1 MIQISEKKEC
11 CGCEGCYNVCP
22 IKCISMEY
30 DEEGFKFP
38 SVDKKKCIKCNLCE
52 NVCPIINKSIKK
64 VDYIEGYAALN
75 TNDTSR
81 LKSSSGGVFSLL
93 AQEIID
99 LGGIVVG
106 VSMSQDCKVAQH
118 IIVDSKKDLE
128 LLLGSK
134 YLQSNIGNR
143 YQKIKNEL
151 NNKRTVLFSGTPCQ
165 VVALHRYLG
174 KEYENLICIDL
185 ICHGVPSPG
194 LWKKNVEYIENKTK
208 AVLKSVNFRYK
219 KEQMNLEHSILYP
232 NVCYKSK
239 DEDSFFRMFMKEYS
253 LRLSCYDCK
262 FKGISRISDITL
274 GDFWGINDFCP
285 GMDDGKGCSLVVIQS
300 TKGKELFSR
309 IKNYLKIKKVNIEK
323 VFEKHNDAMIRSSKL
338 PIAREVFWKDYQILN
353 FEKLSKKYV
362 SLTAK
367 EKIRKFFRKV
377 GLLEKIRKIR
387 RGVVTSNSFGM
398 LYVIKKVDEKNN
410 NREDVTHN

>member
-1 MIQISEKKEC
+1 MIQISKKKDC

-30 DEEGFKFP
+30 DEEGFRFP
-38 SVDKKKCIKCNLCE
+38 SVDKEKCIKCNLCE
-52 NVCPIINKSIKK
+52 NVCPIINKSTKNVEYIK
-64 VDYIEGYAALN
+64 GYAAMN
-75 TNDTSR
+75 TNDTAR

-106 VSMSQDCKVAQH
+106 VSMSPDCKVAQH
-118 IIVDSKKDLE
+118 IIVDSKENLE

-134 YLQSNIGNR
+134 YLQSNVGNS

-151 NNKRTVLFSGTPCQ
+151 NDEKIVLFSGTPCQ
-165 VVALHRYLG
+165 VAALHSYLG

-194 LWKKNVEYIENKTK
+194 LWEKNVEYIENKIK
-208 AVLKSVNFRYK
+208 AVLKNVNFRCK
-219 KEQMNLEHSILYP
+219 KEQINSEYGVLYQ
-232 NVCYKSK
+232 NICYKPK
-239 DEDSFFRMFMKEYS
+239 DEDLYFRMFMKEYS

-285 GMDDGKGCSLVVIQS
+285 DMDDGKGVSLVVIQS
-300 TKGKELFSR
+300 TKGEELFNR
-309 IKNYLKIKKVNIEK
+309 IKHHLKIKKVNIEK
-323 VFEKHNDAMIRSSKL
+323 VFEKHNEAMIKSSKL
-338 PIAREVFWKDYQILN
+338 PIDREEFWKDYQVLS
-353 FEKLSKKYV
+353 FEELSKKYV
-362 SLTAK
+362 SLTSK

-377 GLLEKIRKIR
+377 GLLEKVRKIR
-387 RGVVTSNSFGM
+387 GGG
-398 LYVIKKVDEKNN
+398 
-410 NREDVTHN
+410 

>member
-1 MIQISEKKEC
+1 MIQISEKKDC

-30 DEEGFKFP
+30 DEEGFRFP
-38 SVDKKKCIKCNLCE
+38 SVDKEKCIKCNLCE
-52 NVCPIINKSIKK
+52 NVCPIINKSTKNVEYIK
-64 VDYIEGYAALN
+64 GYAAMN
-75 TNDTSR
+75 TNDTAR

-106 VSMSQDCKVAQH
+106 VSMSPDCKVAQH
-118 IIVDSKKDLE
+118 IIVDSKENLE

-134 YLQSNIGNR
+134 YLQSNVGNS

-151 NNKRTVLFSGTPCQ
+151 NDEKIVLFSGTPCQ
-165 VVALHRYLG
+165 VAALHSYLG

-194 LWKKNVEYIENKTK
+194 LWRKNVEYIENKIK
-208 AVLKSVNFRYK
+208 AVLKNVNFRCK
-219 KEQMNLEHSILYP
+219 KEQINSEYGILYQ
-232 NVCYKSK
+232 NICYKPM
-239 DEDSFFRMFMKEYS
+239 DEDLYFRMFMKEYS

-285 GMDDGKGCSLVVIQS
+285 DMDDGKGVSLVVIQS
-300 TKGKELFSR
+300 TKGEELFNR
-309 IKNYLKIKKVNIEK
+309 IKHHLKIKKVNIEK
-323 VFEKHNDAMIRSSKL
+323 VFEKHNEAMIKSSKL
-338 PIAREVFWKDYQILN
+338 PIDREEFWKDYQVLS
-353 FEKLSKKYV
+353 FEDLSKKYV
-362 SLTAK
+362 SLTSK
-367 EKIRKFFRKV
+367 EKVRKFFRKV
-377 GLLEKIRKIR
+377 GLLEKVRKIR
-387 RGVVTSNSFGM
+387 GRIN
-398 LYVIKKVDEKNN
+398 
-410 NREDVTHN
+410 

>member
-1 MIQISEKKEC
+1 MIQISEKKDC

-30 DEEGFKFP
+30 DEEGFRFP
-38 SVDKKKCIKCNLCE
+38 SVDKKKCIKCDLCE
-52 NVCPIINKSIKK
+52 NVCPIINKSIKN
-64 VDYIEGYAALN
+64 VEYIKGYAAMN
-75 TNDTSR
+75 TDDTAR

-93 AQEIID
+93 AQEIIE

-106 VSMSQDCKVAQH
+106 VSMSPDCKVAQH
-118 IIVDSKKDLE
+118 TIVDSKENLE

-134 YLQSNIGNR
+134 YLQSNVGNS

-151 NNKRTVLFSGTPCQ
+151 NNEKTVLFSGTPCQ
-165 VVALHRYLG
+165 VAALHSYLG

-194 LWKKNVEYIENKTK
+194 LWEKNVEYIENKTK
-208 AVLKSVNFRYK
+208 AALKNVNFRCK
-219 KEQMNLEHSILYP
+219 KEQINSEYGVLYQ
-232 NVCYKSK
+232 NIFYKPK
-239 DEDSFFRMFMKEYS
+239 DEDSYFRMFMKEYS

-285 GMDDGKGCSLVVIQS
+285 DMDDGKGVSLVVIQS
-300 TKGKELFSR
+300 IKGEELFNR
-309 IKNYLKIKKVNIEK
+309 IKYHLKIKKVNIEK
-323 VFEKHNDAMIRSSKL
+323 VFERHNEAMIKSSKL
-338 PIAREVFWKDYQILN
+338 PIDREEFWKDYQILS
-353 FEKLSKKYV
+353 FEELSKKYV
-362 SLTAK
+362 SLNSK

-377 GLLEKIRKIR
+377 GLLEKVRKIR
-387 RGVVTSNSFGM
+387 GGVTSNSFGM
-398 LYVIKKVDEKNN
+398 LYITNKS
-410 NREDVTHN
+410 R